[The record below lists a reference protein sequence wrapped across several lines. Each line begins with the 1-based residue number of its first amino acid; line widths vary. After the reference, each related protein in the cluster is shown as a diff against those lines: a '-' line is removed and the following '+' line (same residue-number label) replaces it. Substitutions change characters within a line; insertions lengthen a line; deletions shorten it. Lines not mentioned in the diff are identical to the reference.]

1 MKIMMENKSELPEF
15 EKSFDFSFASSS
27 TTKIINS
34 DAKNGFFWYKKK
46 ANPDDLIA
54 SLKKIF
60 ETGLTPV
67 NEQNPMTKLPP
78 VQSHPNFIAASNTIQ
93 NDEEFTRFDNEQL
106 SDGMYAYIYLIESNH
121 NINSLALC
129 EENLDNPSFTTD
141 NSVVK
146 ISEEQ
151 DYAISKVDPQC
162 IIGAMPSALVAFALG
177 LPKQSF
183 ITNPTYN
190 KIFNCEKI
198 KAAIGGDF
206 LLIGSE
212 CFFTLNISR
221 NDGDRRGLQTPKP
234 SIQQTDLGASSSQ
247 NSQRVTFFPSNA
259 ADNPSFK
266 ETPNSPRP

>member
-1 MKIMMENKSELPEF
+1 MMENKSELPEF

-27 TTKIINS
+27 KTKIINS
-34 DAKNGFFWYKKK
+34 DQKNGFFWRKKK
-46 ANPDDLIA
+46 ANPDDLIG

-60 ETGLTPV
+60 ATGFAPG
-67 NEQNPMTKLPP
+67 NEQNALTKLSP
-78 VQSHPNFIAASNTIQ
+78 VQSHPNFIGASNTNQ
-93 NDEEFTRFDNEQL
+93 NDEEFTSLDNEQL
-106 SDGMYAYIYLIESNH
+106 SDGMYAYIYLIESSH
-121 NINSLALC
+121 NINSIALC
-129 EENLDNPSFTTD
+129 EENLHNPSFTTD

-146 ISEEQ
+146 ISEEP

-190 KIFNCEKI
+190 KIFHCEKI
-198 KAAIGGDF
+198 KAAIGGEF

-212 CFFTLNISR
+212 CFFNMDISR
-221 NDGDRRGLQTPKP
+221 NDLDRRCSQTPMS
-234 SIQQTDLGASSSQ
+234 SIQQTNFGASSSQ
-247 NSQRVTFFPSNA
+247 NIQRIAFFPSNA

-266 ETPNSPRP
+266 ETPKSPRP